1 MASTFRYGVDRGEPS
16 GALPIHSNTPH
27 GKLVRLPDDLMH
39 FFPKGTTMCRQGV
52 GDDGSCFYHTMAAG
66 LNFDDWQHQASRTNK
81 DRIGLG
87 LRKGIKDATTTEL
100 WNDFW
105 ASKGVLPQ
113 TMKLPKWSTVE
124 KEMARP
130 SKWADV
136 FHIIYT
142 IHLLGINLI
151 VFDFESG
158 VIYCGTHSS
167 SRAKTCPTFLMAWVG
182 RTHFEPIFEVRDD
195 GKAYGTFLHDDNVL
209 KHVLAKYEEQGC
221 PKVSLYH
228 ILSLRK

>member
-1 MASTFRYGVDRGEPS
+1 MSLLNDRYGVDRGEP
-16 GALPIHSNTPH
+16 AAAVPLHLNTPH

-66 LNFDDWQHQASRTNK
+66 LNFDDWQHQASRKEK

-87 LRKGIKDATTTEL
+87 LRQGIKDSTTAKL

-105 ASKGVLPQ
+105 TSKGVLPQ
-113 TMKLPKWSTVE
+113 TMRIPEWASVA
-124 KEMARP
+124 KEMAKTRV
-130 SKWADV
+130 WADV

-142 IHLLGINLI
+142 IHFLGVNLI

-158 VIYCGTHSS
+158 VICGTHSTK
-167 SRAKTCPTFLMAWVG
+167 RAKTCPTFLMAWVG
-182 RTHFEPIFEVRDD
+182 RTHFEPIFQVR
-195 GKAYGTFLHDDNVL
+195 
-209 KHVLAKYEEQGC
+209 EERLT
-221 PKVSLYH
+221 PPS
-228 ILSLRK
+228 STTTMF